1 MKLKTAKDAVYAR
14 ITCSIAVVM
23 MAILLMQCKS
33 STEDKSNVQSI
44 INTAHLD
51 ALYEEKR
58 VGDDTVGIIH
68 IYSEYP
74 DYHHVGD
81 EDEGIACVD
90 DASRAAIFYLRQYA
104 HTSEPE
110 HLHKARM
117 VLKFLL
123 AMQAPNGYYYNF
135 IWLDGSIHRE
145 GITTA
150 AEPNFWSWRALWAFG
165 EAIHHLDSSDPL
177 VNKMKQQREKV
188 VGNILAEKSFRSVE
202 TDTAMGWTF
211 PMWLP
216 KVSGT
221 DQAAIVL
228 LGLTWMLEQSSD
240 QDTRR
245 QDSIISFM
253 EWFAEGII
261 SMQVE
266 SPDSLHDGAFLS
278 WENLWHA
285 YANIQAY
292 ALLTAGQALDD
303 PHMIA
308 HGLYE
313 VDRFYPSI
321 LQADG
326 LEHFQVRVVNGKIIR
341 YDTKAFSQIAYGR
354 RPMIWAAIKAFEIT
368 KEDKYLALAKELGE
382 WFSGQNPAQLPM
394 YDPATGRGYD
404 GISGPGDINKN
415 AGAESTIEALLS
427 LQSLEKY
434 MNN

>member
-1 MKLKTAKDAVYAR
+1 
-14 ITCSIAVVM
+14 
-23 MAILLMQCKS
+23 
-33 STEDKSNVQSI
+33 
-44 INTAHLD
+44 
-51 ALYEEKR
+51 
-58 VGDDTVGIIH
+58 
-68 IYSEYP
+68 
-74 DYHHVGD
+74 
-81 EDEGIACVD
+81 
-90 DASRAAIFYLRQYA
+90 
-104 HTSEPE
+104 
-110 HLHKARM
+110 
-117 VLKFLL
+117 
-123 AMQAPNGYYYNF
+123 
-135 IWLDGSIHRE
+135 
-145 GITTA
+145 
-150 AEPNFWSWRALWAFG
+150 
-165 EAIHHLDSSDPL
+165 
-177 VNKMKQQREKV
+177 
-188 VGNILAEKSFRSVE
+188 
-202 TDTAMGWTF
+202 
-211 PMWLP
+211 MWLP

-321 LQADG
+321 LQAGG
-326 LEHFQVRVVNGKIIR
+326 LEHFQVRVVDGKIIR